1 MITAT
6 PQKHLLSTSLHSEK
20 LVSSGRTVCVNCCTA
35 VTAKNPGHGG
45 RETREVGEEGK
56 IFRNV
61 EQLEQC

>member
-6 PQKHLLSTSLHSEK
+6 PQKLQLLSSLHSEK
-20 LVSSGRTVCVNCCTA
+20 LVSSGRKACVNCCTA

-45 RETREVGEEGK
+45 REMREMGEEGK